1 MASSKL
7 QLANKRFEF
16 DSKAYGDDKFAVVE
30 MQGYEALSK
39 PFRFTLT
46 LVSDDATID
55 FEKML
60 SNPAT
65 FRIYAPDGTDP
76 VPYHGVLEEFDQ
88 LHRADG
94 YIFYRAVLV
103 PRLWRLSLYR
113 ISEVYL
119 NEKSIPDTLEAVLK
133 NGRLTTADYEMKLS
147 GSYRPRSFVCQFQE
161 THLDFLSRWMEKEG
175 MYYYFDH
182 SGTADKL
189 VVVDSRTMHDA
200 SALQVDYRPADEL
213 ETGHSAN
220 AVQDFVCRQ
229 RPLPYQVVLQDFN
242 YRKAAVQLKVNA
254 IVSEQGVGDVMLY
267 GENFRDADEGN
278 RYAKLRAEEILC
290 GAKTFFAQASAVGV
304 RSGYFLQLDRH
315 YRNDFNGRYLVT
327 EVEHHGS
334 QAGALLHG
342 MKNPFTTAFTTDT
355 QAGETSYH
363 NSFRAI
369 PAGVQFR
376 PERSTAKP
384 RVAGTMSATIDS
396 EGSGEYAELDEYG
409 QYKVQLP
416 FDQTDK
422 NANKA
427 SARIRMASPYA
438 GSDHGMHFP
447 LHKNAEVL
455 LSFIDGDPD
464 QPVIVGAV
472 PNSENVNVVSQ
483 ANAYEN
489 RIATAG
495 GNQLYMGDTA
505 GKEVVWLHSPFHN
518 TSIGIGSTDRNGGGS
533 LWTSTA
539 GSSESV
545 TVGTSDTINLGAK
558 NSLIVAFQNTLTAA
572 ISNNMSLGANVG
584 FTLSSDVN
592 WKKGRNVTL
601 DDSESVSL
609 KTDAKLLANN
619 ACLIGGGQRAAVKA
633 TIESLKASVQQAVG
647 LGLAFNAA
655 IAAEA
660 GLAISSQADGTTGK
674 TKPWDGWAPG
684 VAPAQAAL
692 GGLVTA
698 LPTHL
703 LLRNAANAITEA
715 VEATPSY
722 ASNIKVDG
730 DGINLWV
737 DGLAPP
743 QKNTIFIEPTQ
754 ISISCALDP
763 AGLEASEIQ
772 LTPNEVNIS
781 ANGMAGLT
789 SNLGLSGS
797 TAELSTQN
805 PTGSVTLEHPAGGS
819 LKLTE
824 TGCDIKCGP
833 AELYLDLPER
843 AVLAFGNNGLAVTAI
858 DATLVAQGSEIKAA
872 ATGLTLSALDTTV
885 TLNAAG
891 VSINGTLV
899 RLG

>member
-200 SALQVDYRPADEL
+200 SALRVDYRPADEL

-438 GSDHGMHFP
+438 GNDHGMHFP
-447 LHKNAEVL
+447 LHKDTEVL

-472 PNSENVNVVSQ
+472 PNSENPNVVRQ
-483 ANAYEN
+483 DNAHEN

-495 GNQLYMGDTA
+495 GNQLYMGDSKE
-505 GKEVVWLHSPFHN
+505 KEVIWLHSPFHN
-518 TSIGIGSTDRNGGGS
+518 SSIGIGSIDPKGGGS
-533 LWTSTA
+533 LLTSTA
-539 GSSESV
+539 GSSESL
-545 TVGTSDTINLGAK
+545 TVGVSNSITLGAK
-558 NSLIVAFQNTLTAA
+558 NTVVAGLQNNLSASIT
-572 ISNNMSLGANVG
+572 NNLSLGANVG
-584 FTLSSDVN
+584 FTCSSDMN
-592 WKKGRNVTL
+592 WKVGRNVTL
-601 DDSESVSL
+601 DDTETVSL
-609 KTDAKLLANN
+609 KLDAKLLATN
-619 ACLIGGGQRAAVKA
+619 ACLISGGQRAAVKETVEA
-633 TIESLKASVQQAVG
+633 LKENVKTAVITA
-647 LGLAFNAA
+647 LAANAA
-655 IAAEA
+655 LAAAA
-660 GLAISSQADGTTGK
+660 GVAIDSQVDDSTGK
-674 TKPWDGWAPG
+674 SKPWAGWAPG
-684 VAPAQAAL
+684 VAPALTAMS
-692 GGLVTA
+692 GLVSGVIVHHTLA
-698 LPTHL
+698 E
-703 LLRNAANAITEA
+703 AAKAIAEA
-715 VEATPSY
+715 VAHDNTY

-730 DGINLWV
+730 AGINLQV
-737 DGLAPP
+737 DGLTPP
-743 QKNTIFIEPTQ
+743 QKSVIFVSPKKV
-754 ISISCALDP
+754 SISSSLNLP
-763 AGLEASEIQ
+763 RLETSEMEM
-772 LTPNEVNIS
+772 TPTEINLS
-781 ANGMAGLT
+781 ANGKRELT
-789 SNLGLSGS
+789 SYLTLNST
-797 TAELSTQN
+797 TAEISTSN
-805 PTGSVTLEHPAGGS
+805 PDGLVTVQHPSGGHLELTNSGCVIAHGSQKLDFNTKDEIVMTSGTNIFKLTNSAATVVAGGS
-819 LKLTE
+819 TINATNSGMTFSNAE
-824 TGCDIKCGP
+824 TK
-833 AELYLDLPER
+833 
-843 AVLAFGNNGLAVTAI
+843 
-858 DATLVAQGSEIKAA
+858 
-872 ATGLTLSALDTTV
+872 V
-885 TLNAAG
+885 TLDIAG
-891 VSINGTLV
+891 VNITGQV
-899 RLG
+899 IKLG

>member
-46 LVSDDATID
+46 LVSDDAIID

-200 SALQVDYRPADEL
+200 SALRVDYRPADEL

-327 EVEHHGS
+327 EVEHRGS

-342 MKNPFTTAFTTDT
+342 MKHPFASDT
-355 QAGETSYH
+355 QSGETSYH

-369 PAGVQFR
+369 PAALQFR
-376 PERSTAKP
+376 PERITAKP
-384 RVAGTMSATIDS
+384 RVAGTLNATIDS

-422 NANKA
+422 NANKG

-472 PNSENVNVVSQ
+472 PNSENPNVVRQ
-483 ANAYEN
+483 DNAHEN
-489 RIATAG
+489 RISTAG
-495 GNQLYMGDTA
+495 GNQLYMGDA
-505 GKEVVWLHSPFHN
+505 KDKEVIWLHSPFHN
-518 TSIGIGSTDRNGGGS
+518 SSIGIGSIDPKGGGS
-533 LWTSTA
+533 LWTSTV
-539 GSSESV
+539 GSSESL
-545 TVGTSDTINLGAK
+545 TVGVANSITLGAK
-558 NSLIVAFQNTLTAA
+558 NTVVAGVQNNLNAS
-572 ISNNMSLGANVG
+572 ISNNFSLGANVG
-584 FTLSSDVN
+584 FALSSDMN
-592 WKKGRNVTL
+592 WKTGRNVTL
-601 DDSESVSL
+601 DDTETVSL
-609 KTDAKLLANN
+609 KTDAKLLATD
-619 ACLIGGGQRAAVKA
+619 ACLISGGQRAAVKD
-633 TIESLKASVQQAVG
+633 TLEKLKGRIKYAVRG
-647 LGLAFNAA
+647 ALALNAA
-655 IAAEA
+655 TAAYA
-660 GLAISSQADGTTGK
+660 GTLINDNVNSATGKSQPVLGWHPNLGTTLTLMSGAVS
-674 TKPWDGWAPG
+674 GA
-684 VAPAQAAL
+684 VVH
-692 GGLVTA
+692 GLLA
-698 LPTHL
+698 
-703 LLRNAANAITEA
+703 NSANAIAEA
-715 VEATPSY
+715 VKKDETYVSNMKIDSAGIKLDVDNLVPKQNSTMFVEPAKISMSAHAATTLATSKILIAPTE
-722 ASNIKVDG
+722 IK
-730 DGINLWV
+730 L
-737 DGLAPP
+737 
-743 QKNTIFIEPTQ
+743 
-754 ISISCALDP
+754 
-763 AGLEASEIQ
+763 
-772 LTPNEVNIS
+772 S
-781 ANGMAGLT
+781 ANGVAAQET
-789 SNLGLSGS
+789 NLELDNA
-797 TAELSTQN
+797 TAQLFTQN
-805 PTGSVTLEHPAGGS
+805 PTGSVTLIHKPSNGS
-819 LKLTE
+819 AKLTADGFYVKYGSVKINAE
-824 TGCDIKCGP
+824 TTQGASMSCGRNSISATLQSVVATSGP
-833 AELYLDLPER
+833 AEL
-843 AVLAFGNNGLAVTAI
+843 
-858 DATLVAQGSEIKAA
+858 
-872 ATGLTLSALDTTV
+872 TLSPATAKIELAQSSMELT
-885 TLNAAG
+885 AAG
-891 VSINGTLV
+891 LRVNGTMIQ
-899 RLG
+899 LG